1 MGSMNNNLTTAAPAA
16 GRAIDSTRFAA
27 VAAILFGMFLVYGAG
42 FAQPDLLHNVA
53 HDSRHSMAFPC
64 H

>member
-1 MGSMNNNLTTAAPAA
+1 MGSLNPNMTVTAPAA
-16 GRAIDSTRFAA
+16 GRAIDSGRLAA
-27 VAAILFGMFLVYGAG
+27 VAAILFGAFLVYGAG
-42 FAQPDLLHNVA
+42 FAQPDLLHTVA

>member
-1 MGSMNNNLTTAAPAA
+1 MIGANDSLTATAPVA
-16 GRAIDSTRFAA
+16 GRAIRSTRIVA
-27 VAAILFGMFLVYGAG
+27 VAAILFGAVLIYGAG
-42 FAQPDLLHNVA
+42 FAQPDLLHTVA

>member
-1 MGSMNNNLTTAAPAA
+1 MGNPNQILTPIAPAA
-16 GRAIDSTRFAA
+16 GRAIDSRRLAA
-27 VAAILFGMFLVYGAG
+27 IAAILFGACLVYGAG
-42 FAQPDLLHNVA
+42 FAQPDLLHGVA

>member
-1 MGSMNNNLTTAAPAA
+1 MECMNNNLTAAAPAA
-16 GRAIDSTRFAA
+16 GRAIDATRLGA
-27 VAAILFGMFLVYGAG
+27 VAAILFGAFMIYGAG
-42 FAQPDLLHNVA
+42 FAQPQLLHNVA